1 MANDAYGTHDD
12 FVIDAVLHAYNFSD
26 ENFKNEL
33 AQSFAGLSYGL
44 VLTTGD
50 EGLISPERHR
60 RNWSIEEI
68 AELTFVESDVDMAVH
83 HGVPLDDYFHD
94 GLSSNE
100 KSIEM
105 HRRWPNRVQWYVGIN
120 PLEGRQAVETA
131 TEAVTE
137 HGAIGL
143 KFYPERYRGGRGAE
157 PIRLDDSY
165 MAPLL
170 EKAIELDVPVAIH
183 KFVPAGHGVTD
194 HYRIGDVEAAA
205 ARYPDLQ
212 IEVVHSGMAFLE
224 ETSYMLIRYPNV
236 WANLEVTSALA
247 VKFKRRFAEAMGA
260 LLSGGAFDRIIFAS
274 GCALIHP
281 QPAIDALREFR
292 MPADLMEGY
301 GFPDVTPE
309 MIPGFL
315 GGNFA
320 RLHGIDIEAARA
332 AIVDDEFAQ
341 RRKALGE
348 RPPRW
353 GSVV

>member
-1 MANDAYGTHDD
+1 MEGNGYGAHED

-44 VLTTGD
+44 ILTTGD
-50 EGLISPERHR
+50 EGLISPEQHR
-60 RNWSIEEI
+60 RNWSNDELAEI
-68 AELTFVESDVDMAVH
+68 TFVESDVDMAVH
-83 HGVPLDDYFHD
+83 HGVPLDDYFYD

-100 KSIEM
+100 KARDM
-105 HRRWPNRVQWYVGIN
+105 HLRWPNRVQWYVGIN
-120 PLEGRQAVETA
+120 PLEGRAALEKA

-143 KFYPERYRGGRGAE
+143 KFYPERYSAGRGAE
-157 PIRLDDSY
+157 PIRFDDPY

-170 EKAIELDVPVAIH
+170 EKAIELEVPVAVH

-194 HYRIGDVEAAA
+194 HYRIGDVEVAA
-205 ARYPDLQ
+205 ARYPELQ

-224 ETSYMLIRYPNV
+224 ETGYMLIRYPNV

-260 LLSGGAFDRIIFAS
+260 LLSSGAFDRIIFAT
-274 GCALIHP
+274 GCVLIHP
-281 QPAIDALREFR
+281 QPAIEALRAFR
-292 MPADLMEGY
+292 MPPDLMEGY
-301 GFPDVTPE
+301 GFPDVSPE
-309 MIPGFL
+309 MISGFL

-320 RLHGIDIEAARA
+320 RLHGIDIGAVRG
-332 AIVDDEFAQ
+332 AIADDEFA
-341 RRKALGE
+341 RRRRALGE
-348 RPPRW
+348 RPARW
-353 GSVV
+353 GSVI